1 MAGEA
6 FDADV
11 VLGIAAKATQVFAQD
26 ADTYFSSPLAPI
38 AFRQNELQEMAT
50 GKTAE
55 GLKALAEFSYLVNAI
70 PSGPAWSPLPEGYLW
85 DVYGDVIAHAEL
97 AEATRTKAEKKA
109 YDKAYGYLHQVAPD
123 GTTTDSEA
131 VLQFRKYRD
140 AWLVLAEQYRSAAA
154 EAEASSDAAVLKR
167 WKEAVEPVLREK
179 QREVEEQW
187 KTLGHRAE
195 VEEARRVVEKFSQSS
210 PAEAWAGY
218 RRLFDPSAPT
228 VYFATDIGGG
238 KYVPS
243 SFRPSGAIDGAWGQ
257 MSLTRE
263 ELQALAANAP
273 TALRDRLGQSV
284 DSGVESLSFEY
295 TSVAISRGWF
305 SPDVFTSHA
314 WRLPAGEEPLS
325 DGAGEGAKG
334 RCPGY
339 VTGLVLLRNLRITHD
354 PAKLFK
360 VFETLTGSTGGE
372 RGEGAAAAADPSLG
386 ALFAGPLSAVEP
398 LRMESLTA
406 VSGDGPP
413 AADAA
418 TAVVEPLRPELLSML
433 ASDDFERVGME
444 LPPPAGQPVEGVPPA
459 PEGAEVETAPPEVL
473 YVLGF
478 VCKRLPKTPDPS
490 PGLRWPDD
498 SGPPWPGREL
508 KQPPEMEGPDVRRW
522 EKQMKARGWKIGVD
536 GVYDA
541 SDEAICRQFQAEK
554 GLEVDGEVGPITWR
568 AAWNMKVT

>member
-1 MAGEA
+1 MAAEA

-11 VLGIAAKATQVFAQD
+11 VLGVAAKATQVFAED
-26 ADTYFSSPLAPI
+26 ADAFFSYPLAPI
-38 AFRQNELQEMAT
+38 GFRQDVLREMAS

-70 PSGPAWSPLPEGYLW
+70 PSGPVWSPLPEGFLW
-85 DVYGDVIAHAEL
+85 NVYGDVIGKAEL

-109 YDKAYGYLHQVAPD
+109 YDKAYGYLHQVAAD
-123 GTTTDSEA
+123 GTPTDSEA

-140 AWLVLAEQYRSAAA
+140 AWLVLAEQYKNAAA
-154 EAEASSDAAVLKR
+154 EAEASTDAAVLKR

-179 QREVEEQW
+179 QVEVEEQW
-187 KTLGHRAE
+187 KTDGHRAE
-195 VEEARRVVEKFSQSS
+195 VEEARRVVEGYGQKS

-228 VYFATDIGGG
+228 VYYATDIGGG

-243 SFRPSGAIDGAWGQ
+243 SFRPSSALDGAWGKI
-257 MSLTRE
+257 SLTRE
-263 ELQALAANAP
+263 ELQSLATTAP
-273 TALRDRLGQSV
+273 AALRDRLGQSV

-305 SPDVFTSHA
+305 SPDVFASRA
-314 WRLPAGEEPLS
+314 WRFPAGTKALS
-325 DGAGEGAKG
+325 DGDGESPKG

-360 VFETLTGSTGGE
+360 VFETLSGSA
-372 RGEGAAAAADPSLG
+372 GEGSAAASEPSLG
-386 ALFAGPLSAVEP
+386 ALFAGSPSEVEP
-398 LRMESLTA
+398 LRMESLTTLTA
-406 VSGDGPP
+406 DGPAA
-413 AADAA
+413 AADASTA
-418 TAVVEPLRPELLSML
+418 TVEPLRPELLAML
-433 ASDDFERVGME
+433 ASDDFERVGVE
-444 LPPPAGQPVEGVPPA
+444 LPATAGQVEAPPPAEDAQVEA
-459 PEGAEVETAPPEVL
+459 APPEEL

-478 VCKRLPKTPDPS
+478 VCKRLPKCPDPA

-508 KQPPEMEGPDVRRW
+508 KQPPAMKGPDVRQW

-536 GVYDA
+536 GIYDA

-554 GLEVDGEVGPITWR
+554 GLEVDGEVGPVTWR
-568 AAWNMKVT
+568 AAWNVEIT

>member
-11 VLGIAAKATQVFAQD
+11 VLGVAAKATQVFAQD
-26 ADTYFSSPLAPI
+26 ADAFFSYPLAPI
-38 AFRQNELQEMAT
+38 GFRQNELREMAA

-70 PSGPAWSPLPEGYLW
+70 PSGPVWSPLPEGFLW
-85 DVYGDVIAHAEL
+85 DVYGDVIGHAEL

-109 YDKAYGYLHQVAPD
+109 YDKAYGYLHQVAAD
-123 GTTTDSEA
+123 GTPTDSEA

-140 AWLVLAEQYRSAAA
+140 AWLVLAEQYKNAAA
-154 EAEASSDAAVLKR
+154 EAEGSSDAAVVKQ

-179 QREVEEQW
+179 QVEVEGQW
-187 KTLGHRAE
+187 KTDGHRAE
-195 VEEARRVVEKFSQSS
+195 VEEARRVVEGYGQNS

-218 RRLFDPSAPT
+218 RRLFDPSAPA
-228 VYFATDIGGG
+228 VYYATDIGGG

-243 SFRPSGAIDGAWGQ
+243 SFRPSSAIDGAWGKI
-257 MSLTRE
+257 SLSRE
-263 ELQALAANAP
+263 ELQALATTAP
-273 TALRDRLGQSV
+273 AALRDRLGQSV

-305 SPDVFTSHA
+305 SPDVFASHA
-314 WRLPAGEEPLS
+314 WRFPAGTKPLS
-325 DGAGEGAKG
+325 DGDSESPKG

-339 VTGLVLLRNLRITHD
+339 VTGLVLLRNLRIVHD

-360 VFETLTGSTGGE
+360 VFETLTGSPGG
-372 RGEGAAAAADPSLG
+372 GTVEGSAAAQAPSLG
-386 ALFAGPLSAVEP
+386 ALFAGSPSEVEP
-398 LRMESLTA
+398 LRMESLTTLA
-406 VSGDGPP
+406 ADGPP
-413 AADAA
+413 AAADASTA
-418 TAVVEPLRPELLSML
+418 TVEPLRPELLAML
-433 ASDDFERVGME
+433 ASDDFERVGVE
-444 LPPPAGQPVEGVPPA
+444 LPATAGQVEAPPPAEDAQVEV
-459 PEGAEVETAPPEVL
+459 APPEEL

-478 VCKRLPKTPDPS
+478 VCKRLPKSPDPA

-508 KQPPEMEGPDVRRW
+508 KQPPTMKGPDVRQW

-536 GVYDA
+536 GDYDA

-554 GLEVDGEVGPITWR
+554 GLEVDGEVGPVTWR
-568 AAWNMKVT
+568 AAWNVEIT